1 MNLVEMPTLHLLAM
15 IILQKSKIIIFR
27 ENIKTRFIAGFTLL
41 ELLIVVAIIGILAGV
56 GIPAYNGYITDSKEE
71 TAKNNLR
78 SIAMM
83 QSSYYSDN
91 NSYYLASNT
100 NSINTN
106 LFGKSTLDASGDYD
120 YRTVTHA
127 SGFQAVATPKS
138 GKGVTKYCLTQNN
151 DLRSAGQCP

>member
-1 MNLVEMPTLHLLAM
+1 MPTLHLLAM
-15 IILQKSKIIIFR
+15 ITLQKSNIIIFR
-27 ENIKTRFIAGFTLL
+27 ENIKTRFTAGFTLL

-78 SIAMM
+78 SIAIM

-100 NSINTN
+100 SSINTN
-106 LFGKSTLDASGDYD
+106 LFGKSTLDTSGDYD
-120 YRTVTHA
+120 YRTVSHA

-138 GKGVTKYCLTQNN
+138 GKGVTKYCLTQSN

>member
-1 MNLVEMPTLHLLAM
+1 MNLVELPTLQLLAM

-27 ENIKTRFIAGFTLL
+27 ENIKTRFIAGFTLI
-41 ELLIVVAIIGILAGV
+41 ELLIVVAIIGILAGI

-83 QSSYYSDN
+83 QSSYFSDN

-106 LFGKSTLDASGDYD
+106 LFGKSTLDTSGDYD
-120 YRTVTHA
+120 YRTVSHA

-138 GKGVTKYCLTQNN
+138 GKGVTKYCLTQSN

>member
-1 MNLVEMPTLHLLAM
+1 MNLVEMPTLQLLAM

-27 ENIKTRFIAGFTLL
+27 ENIKTRFIAGFTLI

-138 GKGVTKYCLTQNN
+138 GKGVTKYCLTQSN

>member
-1 MNLVEMPTLHLLAM
+1 MPTLQLLAM
-15 IILQKSKIIIFR
+15 ITLQKSNIIIFR
-27 ENIKTRFIAGFTLL
+27 ENIKTRFTAGFTLL

-106 LFGKSTLDASGDYD
+106 LFGKSTLDTSGDYD
-120 YRTVTHA
+120 YRTVSHA

-138 GKGVTKYCLTQNN
+138 GKSVTKYCLTQSN
-151 DLRSAGQCP
+151 DLTSAGQCP

>member
-1 MNLVEMPTLHLLAM
+1 MPTLQLLAM
-15 IILQKSKIIIFR
+15 ITLQKSNIIIFR

-100 NSINTN
+100 SSINTN

-120 YRTVTHA
+120 YRTVSHA
-127 SGFQAVATPKS
+127 SGLQAIATPKS
-138 GKGVTKYCLTQNN
+138 GKSVTKYCLTQNN

>member
-1 MNLVEMPTLHLLAM
+1 MPTLRLLAM
-15 IILQKSKIIIFR
+15 ITLQKSNIINFK
-27 ENIKTRFIAGFTLL
+27 ENIKTRFMAGFTLL

-56 GIPAYNGYITDSKEE
+56 GIPAYNGYIIDSKEE

-91 NSYYLASNT
+91 NSYYLASST

-120 YRTVTHA
+120 YRTVSHA
-127 SGFQAVATPKS
+127 SGFQAIATPKS
-138 GKGVTKYCLTQNN
+138 GKSVTKYCLTQNN

>member
-138 GKGVTKYCLTQNN
+138 GKSVTKYCLTQSN

>member
-1 MNLVEMPTLHLLAM
+1 MPTLQLLAM
-15 IILQKSKIIIFR
+15 ITLQKSNIIIFR
-27 ENIKTRFIAGFTLL
+27 ENIKTRFTAGFTLL

-100 NSINTN
+100 SSINTN
-106 LFGKSTLDASGDYD
+106 LFGKSTLDTSGDYD
-120 YRTVTHA
+120 YRTVSHA

-138 GKGVTKYCLTQNN
+138 GKGVTKYCLTQSN

>member
-1 MNLVEMPTLHLLAM
+1 M
-15 IILQKSKIIIFR
+15 ITLQKSNIIIFR
-27 ENIKTRFIAGFTLL
+27 ENIKTRFTAGFTLL

-56 GIPAYNGYITDSKEE
+56 GIPAYTGYITDSKEE

-100 NSINTN
+100 SSINTN

-120 YRTVTHA
+120 YRTVSHA
-127 SGFQAVATPKS
+127 SGFQAIAIPKS
-138 GKGVTKYCLTQNN
+138 GKSVTKYCLTQNN

>member
-1 MNLVEMPTLHLLAM
+1 M
-15 IILQKSKIIIFR
+15 ITLQKSNIIIFR
-27 ENIKTRFIAGFTLL
+27 ENIKTRFTAGFTLL

-56 GIPAYNGYITDSKEE
+56 GIPAYTGYITDSKEE

-83 QSSYYSDN
+83 QSSFYSDN
-91 NSYYLASNT
+91 NNYYLASNT
-100 NSINTN
+100 SSINTN

-120 YRTVTHA
+120 YRTVSHA
-127 SGFQAVATPKS
+127 SGFQAIAIPKS
-138 GKGVTKYCLTQNN
+138 GKSVTKYCLTQNN

>member
-1 MNLVEMPTLHLLAM
+1 MPTPQLLAM
-15 IILQKSKIIIFR
+15 ITLQKSNIIIFR
-27 ENIKTRFIAGFTLL
+27 ENIKTRFTAGFTLL

-100 NSINTN
+100 SSINTN

-120 YRTVTHA
+120 YRTVSHA
-127 SGFQAVATPKS
+127 SGFQAIAIPKS
-138 GKGVTKYCLTQNN
+138 GKSVTKYCLTQNN